1 MVKFSKTN
9 VFFLI
14 FFKRILFD
22 IYIILIFVSRYNME
36 NLFKNNGNQS
46 QAIELKKTGHK
57 KQILRAIY
65 FNGPLSNSEL
75 SKQIKLSTPKVNSL
89 LIELIDDGLVQDLGR
104 GDSSGGRRP
113 NIYGL
118 IKDGFFVVGVTI
130 NVNRTIIS
138 IFNSNNKEVS
148 GPHYFPIKMQ
158 SDVAIFK
165 RVHNKLKEV
174 VKESNISYDKIL
186 VAGIEL
192 PGLINQKLGINK
204 TYFPQVTNLSEELKK
219 IFEIPVYFAH
229 DSKVRTFAEQHFGL
243 AKSKRNVL
251 MLQADWGLG
260 LGIIID
266 KKLYMGKSGYSGE
279 FGHLP
284 IVDNGVLCTCGKQGC
299 LETIVSANAIAR
311 LAKEG
316 IENGNSSLIK
326 ELVNNDLNSIEI
338 ATVIQAANSGDQFA
352 ISIFTE
358 VGHWLGRGIVYLL
371 QIFNPELIIIGGRV
385 AEANQFILA
394 PIQQALNTYSNR
406 DISNDTKIEFSKL
419 GSKAGTMGAAAYALE
434 KISFSK

>member
-1 MVKFSKTN
+1 
-9 VFFLI
+9 
-14 FFKRILFD
+14 
-22 IYIILIFVSRYNME
+22 ME
-36 NLFKNNGNQS
+36 KLFKNTGSQS

-75 SKQIKLSTPKVNSL
+75 SKRIKLSTPKVNSL
-89 LIELIDDGLVQDLGR
+89 LIELIDDELVKDLGR

-118 IKDGFFVVGVTI
+118 IEDGFYVVGVTI

-158 SDVAIFK
+158 SDITIFNQ
-165 RVHNKLKEV
+165 VNEKLEQV
-174 VKESNISYDKIL
+174 VKESNISNEKIL

-204 TYFPQVTNLSEELKK
+204 TYFPQVTNLFEELKK
-219 IFEIPVYFAH
+219 IFGIPVYFAH

-243 AKSKRNVL
+243 AKNKKNVL

-260 LGIIID
+260 LGMIID
-266 KKLYMGKSGYSGE
+266 KKLYLGKSGYSGE

-284 IVDNGVLCTCGKQGC
+284 IVDNGVLCSCGKQGC
-299 LETIVSANAIAR
+299 LETIVSANAIVR
-311 LAKEG
+311 MAKEG
-316 IENGNSSLIK
+316 IKNGSSSLIK
-326 ELVNNDLNSIEI
+326 ELVNNDLNNIEI

-358 VGHWLGRGIVYLL
+358 VGRWLGRGIAYLL

-385 AEANQFILA
+385 AEASQFILA
-394 PIQQALNTYSNR
+394 PIQQAIHTYSNR
-406 DISNDTKIEFSKL
+406 DISNDTKIEFSEL

-434 KISFSK
+434 KISLSK